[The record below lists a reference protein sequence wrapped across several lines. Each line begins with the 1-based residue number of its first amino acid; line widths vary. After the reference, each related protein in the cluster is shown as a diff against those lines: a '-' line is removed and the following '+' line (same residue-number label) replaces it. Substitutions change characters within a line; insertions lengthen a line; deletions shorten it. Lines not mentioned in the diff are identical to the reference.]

1 MTIMERKRGGSL
13 DAIPKTER
21 QGAIAPKPKPKAE
34 KIKASFFL
42 TANDHTRITELC
54 LKNGWSQQQIFEY
67 ALHSWLVAQ
76 GEPGLESVEKR
87 EKEEAQ

>member
-13 DAIPKTER
+13 DAIPKTEK

-42 TANDHTRITELC
+42 TADDHSRLTELC
-54 LKNGWSQQQIFEY
+54 HRNNWSQQQVFEY
-67 ALHSWLVAQ
+67 ALHSWLTAQ

-87 EKEEAQ
+87 EKEGAQ